1 MTRTLSILIGMSLLL
16 TGLSVAHAQQSRE
29 FSPTM
34 GVLRGQAIEEGLARA
49 QREGIAA
56 REHAE
61 DRARH
66 LEWEQEDRARQRE
79 WQSARESRAATVERQ
94 EAQERETGLG
104 GLFQGN
110 KYQIQRPPT
119 VTNPYSPYL
128 GLPTDVA
135 EGELQRQILQLNQKI
150 EELERQRR

>member
-61 DRARH
+61 DRARA
-66 LEWEQEDRARQRE
+66 LAREDREDQTRAAD
-79 WQSARESRAATVERQ
+79 SARLKAREEAREYERRIAPNREESRVDWSQAK
-94 EAQERETGLG
+94 RE
-104 GLFQGN
+104 
-110 KYQIQRPPT
+110 PT

-150 EELERQRR
+150 EALERQRR